1 MEEIITRENRF
12 KDYFL
17 ISGAGILGTIFLIVN
32 TTLGAG
38 LLNFPQAFDKAGGV
52 GTSVVAQ
59 FGFLI
64 FITAAL
70 VILASC
76 SDNTGS
82 NTMQDMFAALCGYKS
97 LIFCGICVAIY
108 SFGCCLTFLII
119 VGDQFDRVFATYY
132 GLDYCH
138 TW

>member
-1 MEEIITRENRF
+1 M
-12 KDYFL
+12 
-17 ISGAGILGTIFLIVN
+17 GTIFLIVN
-32 TTLGAG
+32 ATLGAG

-52 GTSVVAQ
+52 GTSIVVQ
-59 FGFLI
+59 LGFLI

-76 SDNTGS
+76 SDNTGT
-82 NTMQDMFAALCGYKS
+82 NTMQDAFAGLCGSKS
-97 LIFCGICVAIY
+97 LIFCGICVAVY

-119 VGDQFDRVFATYY
+119 VGDQFDRVLATFY